1 MRALVVVAAAVGATL
16 ATAPGAAQQNFD
28 TVQVRSTHV
37 AGGVWMLQGAGGNI
51 GVAVG
56 ADGTFLVDDQFA
68 PGGTPTC
75 CTPGTRTSTGGI
87 RSSTSRAAAR

>member
-37 AGGVWMLQGAGGNI
+37 AVRDRIRGLIRGGKTLAQVQAAKPTAQFDARWGAGSI
-51 GVAVG
+51 
-56 ADGTFLVDDQFA
+56 
-68 PGGTPTC
+68 TPERFVEIVYTDL
-75 CTPGTRTSTGGI
+75 
-87 RSSTSRAAAR
+87 AARK